1 MVGQRKNR
9 GDGAE
14 RGTLSPRRVFIAYRL
29 LPAANSAGG
38 WTLIELVIT
47 MTVLAILSVGVIPM
61 IKTAVKRQREYQLRE
76 SLRQMREAI
85 KEFKRDTVGMQC
97 VAGGIGTGA
106 GAGIGTGAGAGPG
119 PGAGGG
125 AAGAFVDPRSKVVIG
140 DCTIFGPENIM
151 QYPPSLDTL
160 VSGVNVVSR
169 LQPVGGVANGNL
181 LGQESDISKGG
192 ALANKKKVYLR
203 EIPKD
208 PMTGEANWCLH
219 SPFDDPGSCS
229 ENTDSGIFDVTS
241 KSDGVALDGTKY
253 KDW

>member
-1 MVGQRKNR
+1 MTGRARQ
-9 GDGAE
+9 
-14 RGTLSPRRVFIAYRL
+14 T
-29 LPAANSAGG
+29 AGG

-47 MTVLAILSVGVIPM
+47 MTIMAILSVGVLPM

-97 VAGGIGTGA
+97 A
-106 GAGIGTGAGAGPG
+106 GAGLGAGVGGPPVQNAPPNQPGQG
-119 PGAGGG
+119 PA
-125 AAGAFVDPRSKVVIG
+125 VDPRSKVVIG

-151 QYPPSLDTL
+151 QYPPGLDTL

-169 LQPVGGVANGNL
+169 LQPVGGLTGGNVL
-181 LGQESDISKGG
+181 NKENDLSKGG

-208 PMTGEANWCLH
+208 PMTGEASWCLH

-229 ENTDSGIFDVTS
+229 ENGDAGIFDVTS
-241 KSDGVALDGTKY
+241 KSEGTALDGSKY

>member
-1 MVGQRKNR
+1 MTGRARQQ
-9 GDGAE
+9 
-14 RGTLSPRRVFIAYRL
+14 S
-29 LPAANSAGG
+29 GG

-47 MTVLAILSVGVIPM
+47 LTIMAILSVGVIPM

-76 SLRQMREAI
+76 DLRMMREAI
-85 KEFKRDTVGMQC
+85 KEFKRDTVGIQC
-97 VAGGIGTGA
+97 A
-106 GAGIGTGAGAGPG
+106 GAGGLGGG
-119 PGAGGG
+119 GAGGG
-125 AAGAFVDPRSKVVIG
+125 VPQGGGVQPGQPGGAGPAVDPRSKVVIG

-151 QYPPSLDTL
+151 QYPPGLDTL

-169 LQPVGGVANGNL
+169 LQPVGGLAGGSVLNKENDL
-181 LGQESDISKGG
+181 SKGG

-208 PMTGEANWCLH
+208 PMTGEATWCLH

-229 ENTDSGIFDVTS
+229 DNGDAGVFDVTS
-241 KSDGVALDGTKY
+241 KSDGTALDGSKY